1 MLMKSM
7 NAQASTPCAVSDS
20 LPVSIG
26 QAPGRSGAKEE
37 S

>member
-1 MLMKSM
+1 MKSM
-7 NAQASTPCAVSDS
+7 DAEASTPCSVSDS

-26 QAPGRSGAKEE
+26 QAPVRSGAKEE